1 MTVMWLLMTTELD
14 LLAQTSIIVI
24 LLLIVVIIAQIS
36 GHFILHE
43 LGEAFVEV
51 AILGGCRG
59 RFELE

>member
-14 LLAQTSIIVI
+14 LLAQTIIII